1 MREDIAGNVHFKY
14 YGKSDKLNA
23 SENQNREF
31 QDGFSAGADSLG
43 FDAREVIEEEF
54 SLRNEI
60 GDDLGKGFEEWERGF
75 WAARSQLAAA
85 DVKKRPK
92 YGKYLGEHSDSV

>member
-1 MREDIAGNVHFKY
+1 MNEDIAGNVHRKY
-14 YGKSDKLNA
+14 YGKSDKANA
-23 SENQNREF
+23 PENQNREF
-31 QDGFSAGADSLG
+31 HDGYSAGVDSLG
-43 FDAREVIEEEF
+43 FDAREVIEEES

-85 DVKKRPK
+85 DVKKRTK
-92 YGKYLGEHSDSV
+92 YMKISGRTF